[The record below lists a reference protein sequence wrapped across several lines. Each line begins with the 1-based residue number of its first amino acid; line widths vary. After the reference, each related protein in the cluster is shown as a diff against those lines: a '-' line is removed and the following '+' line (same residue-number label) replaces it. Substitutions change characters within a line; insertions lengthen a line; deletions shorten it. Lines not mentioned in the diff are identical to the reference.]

1 MRSAGTLSLGGAAF
15 EAGAPRAA
23 KEGPLSVD
31 PVAVTRRHRQEY
43 RSSNPLSSTRK
54 SARSA
59 VGSRH
64 PRSLL

>member
-43 RSSNPLSSTRK
+43 RSLNPLSSL
-54 SARSA
+54 
-59 VGSRH
+59 
-64 PRSLL
+64 P